1 MGLSD
6 LFSRQPKRFVSQK
19 EFEENLEKQMA
30 LTPQTLRQ
38 LRTYNVTREK
48 RRKLEFFFYTN
59 TVEKAAA
66 LAAELLS
73 KNYEVNHRPSTS
85 NAKVQIITGWTEE
98 ITMSDNTVLDWTK
111 EMCALGFAHD
121 CDFDGWG
128 TNAE

>member
-1 MGLSD
+1 VGLSD